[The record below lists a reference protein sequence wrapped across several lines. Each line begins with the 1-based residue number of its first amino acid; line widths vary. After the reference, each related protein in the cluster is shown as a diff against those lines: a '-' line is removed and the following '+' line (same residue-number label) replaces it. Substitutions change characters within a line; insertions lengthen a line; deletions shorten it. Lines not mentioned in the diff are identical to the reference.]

1 VIKKDIRQ
9 INQTLDLIKNEDT
22 NTKLTT
28 QTFDKEVCVL
38 CNNINAIL
46 DERRKVITEC
56 ERTNNEFKRAITNIS
71 HDMRTPLTSALGYLQ
86 MLQDKDIAP
95 EKQAEYIDIIE
106 SRLQSLSAL
115 MNSLFEYARVI
126 EGKEQIDVQKV
137 NVCNVLRDV
146 LSEFYADLENKGF
159 KVDVNI
165 PDESVNYFCYPA
177 MLRRVLQNLLKNV
190 CTHGRE
196 YLRVT
201 LRDNVIEIANKA
213 DLSEVDVDK
222 IFERFYTADLSRTG
236 KNTGLGLAIAR
247 ELTVRMGGEITAR
260 VEGELLIV
268 KFKLNGSCE
277 HNLIIIAQS

>member
-1 VIKKDIRQ
+1 MIKKDIRQ

>member
-1 VIKKDIRQ
+1 MFIKKDIRQ
-9 INQTLDLIKNEDT
+9 LNRALDLIKNEDT

-28 QTFDKEVCVL
+28 QTFDKDVCEM

-71 HDMRTPLTSALGYLQ
+71 HDMRTPLTSAIGYLQ
-86 MLQDKDIAP
+86 MLQGDDVP
-95 EKQAEYIDIIE
+95 LEKQEEYIGIIE

-126 EGKEQIDVQKV
+126 EGKEQVDIQKV
-137 NVCNVLRDV
+137 NVCNVLRDT
-146 LSEFYADLENKGF
+146 LSEFYGEFESKGF
-159 KVDVNI
+159 KADVNI
-165 PDESVNYFCYPA
+165 PDEPVNYLCDPA

-196 YLRVT
+196 HLRVN
-201 LRDNVIEIANKA
+201 LSNNVIEIANKA
-213 DLSEVDVDK
+213 DLSEVDTDK

-236 KNTGLGLAIAR
+236 KNTGLGLAIAK

-260 VEGELLIV
+260 VEGEVLVVRLEL
-268 KFKLNGSCE
+268 K
-277 HNLIIIAQS
+277 

>member
-1 VIKKDIRQ
+1 MFIKKDIRQ
-9 INQTLDLIKNEDT
+9 LNRALDLIKNEDT

-28 QTFDKEVCVL
+28 QTFDKDVCEL

-56 ERTNNEFKRAITNIS
+56 DRTNNEFKRTITNIS
-71 HDMRTPLTSALGYLQ
+71 HDMRTPLTSAIGYLQ
-86 MLQDKDIAP
+86 MLQGEDVPP
-95 EKQAEYIDIIE
+95 EKQAEYIGIIE
-106 SRLQSLSAL
+106 SRLQSLSTL

-126 EGKEQIDVQKV
+126 EGDFEKQSDIQKV
-137 NVCNVLRDV
+137 NVCNVLRDT
-146 LSEFYADLENKGF
+146 LSEFYGEFESKGF
-159 KVDVNI
+159 KVDVDI
-165 PDESVNYFCYPA
+165 PDEPVNYLCDPA

-201 LRDNVIEIANKA
+201 LNDNIIEIANKS
-213 DLSEVDVDK
+213 DLSEIDTDK

-236 KNTGLGLAIAR
+236 KNTGLGLAIAK

-260 VEGELLIV
+260 VEGELLV
-268 KFKLNGSCE
+268 MQV
-277 HNLIIIAQS
+277 NLCQS